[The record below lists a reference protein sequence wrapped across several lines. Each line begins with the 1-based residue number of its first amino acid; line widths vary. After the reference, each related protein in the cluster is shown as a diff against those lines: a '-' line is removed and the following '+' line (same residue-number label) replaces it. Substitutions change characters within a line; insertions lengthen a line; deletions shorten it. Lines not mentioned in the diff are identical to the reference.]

1 MLSFSGRGSVPPH
14 FSRANRWR
22 TGFTLV
28 ELLVVIAII
37 GVLVALLLPA
47 VQAAREASRR
57 SKCSNNLKQIG
68 LAMHNH
74 HDTIGVFPF
83 GQFGGYANNGS
94 LPVPPAPTTKS
105 CITWPIL
112 ILPYAEQQPLY
123 DTITNYLIN
132 NPSLTGYTATT
143 VNQTKIAFYMCPTD
157 QNSGKVVS
165 EGFHGNYLACN
176 GNTVNWD
183 GTANLP
189 QTGGIQNTGPILV
202 GVRQAMS
209 SITDGTSNT
218 LLASETLVW
227 KTGDDR
233 RGRMFNS
240 YQGET
245 LFSTLRVPMSAS
257 ADAQFS
263 CGTSLP
269 THLPC
274 TAVGSSA
281 NSINSA
287 RSQHPAGVNALMCD
301 GSVRFVTRSVDSV
314 AWSVMGTRDG
324 GEVGSD

>member
-1 MLSFSGRGSVPPH
+1 MRSSPRRG
-14 FSRANRWR
+14 
-22 TGFTLV
+22 GFTLV

-74 HDTIGVFPF
+74 HDTLNVFPYA
-83 GQFGGYANNGS
+83 QFGGYANNSS
-94 LPVPPAPTTKS
+94 LPAPPALSTKS

-112 ILPYAEQQPLY
+112 ILPFAEQQPLY
-123 DTITNYLIN
+123 DTITNYLTN
-132 NPSLTGYTATT
+132 NPTVTAYGAPTT
-143 VNQTKIAFYMCPTD
+143 VKDNKIPLYMCPTD
-157 QNSGKVVS
+157 PNMGKVHAT

-176 GNTVNWD
+176 GNTLNWD

-189 QTGGIQNTGPILV
+189 QAGGTANTGPILV
-202 GVRQAMS
+202 GVRQGMAA
-209 SITDGTSNT
+209 ITDGTSNT
-218 LLASETLVW
+218 ILASETLVW

-245 LFSTLRVPMSAS
+245 LFSTLRVPMSSA

-269 THLPC
+269 VHLPC
-274 TAVGSSA
+274 TAVSSSA

-287 RSQHPAGVNALMCD
+287 RSQHPAGVNAAMCD
-301 GSVRFVTRSVDSV
+301 GSVRFITKSVD
-314 AWSVMGTRDG
+314 ATTWSVLGTRAG
-324 GEVGSD
+324 GEVFSDF